1 MFLWW
6 HVNPRATNG
15 GGTWRRRATTVPAVS
30 EGLLC
35 NSWIFRDL
43 FCIFTCWNMYL
54 NYYYFFK
61 KIMLCCKHATMR
73 KLVKSGVCLCC
84 YPFFGS
90 HTKNKKNTYQ
100 KIDIQ
105 KESKK
110 IIRVRKWCWNA
121 HKMARNWLR
130 RFKNTRIEIW
140 QYIFNWWEPC
150 WQGKFNLR
158 KKSLKSDVYGLN

>member
-1 MFLWW
+1 VFLCLAGDGGPHRRQGREERRLSFQIAPVLWMFLWR

-54 NYYYFFK
+54 NYYYFLK

-110 IIRVRKWCWNA
+110 IIRVRK
-121 HKMARNWLR
+121 
-130 RFKNTRIEIW
+130 
-140 QYIFNWWEPC
+140 
-150 WQGKFNLR
+150 
-158 KKSLKSDVYGLN
+158 